1 MEFFK
6 IKFSLTMKKVLFS
19 LILALALLTP
29 KGVSA
34 EETCTTV
41 YGGGVVCGAST
52 PEHKPVETGIIDN
65 PAVLGSVLLGSSYIF
80 SKVAKRL
87 KNKEE

>member
-1 MEFFK
+1 
-6 IKFSLTMKKVLFS
+6 MKKVLFS
-19 LILALALLTP
+19 FILALVLLTP

-52 PEHKPVETGIIDN
+52 PEHEPVETGIIDN

-80 SKVAKRL
+80 GQIAKRL
-87 KNKEE
+87 KSKQD